1 MPQNLDIDILR
12 TLATAYRLG
21 SFNRAAEALGRSQS
35 AISQQIHKLE
45 DRVGHKLFRKRGRG
59 LELTE
64 SGEVLLGYAR
74 RILELNDEAIASLA
88 GASVAGS
95 VRIGLPGDFAE
106 KWLPAILGRF
116 KRAHPT
122 VHVEAAVDKN
132 MLLVERLGKGKIDLA
147 LLLGAGNL
155 GGAEVLATLPMAWIG
170 APGMLRKKNEPVP
183 LVLFEQP
190 CQFRAAA
197 IAALDVAKIPWRIE
211 FTSPSLAGLWAAA
224 EAGLGVT
231 VRTTASIPPHLA
243 DIGKACRLPKLPSVQ
258 LGLHSGSRPL
268 SQAAS
273 RLRDV
278 LFETLPIELVREGGA
293 VRKKWP

>member
-1 MPQNLDIDILR
+1 MPPNLDIDILR
-12 TLATAYRLG
+12 TLATAHRLG

-35 AISQQIHKLE
+35 AISQQIQKLE
-45 DRVGHKLFRKRGRG
+45 DRVGHQLFRKRGRG

-64 SGEVLLGYAR
+64 SGEMLLGYAR
-74 RILELNDEAIASLA
+74 RILELNDEAVAALA

-132 MLLVERLGKGKIDLA
+132 ALLVERLNKGKIDLA
-147 LLLGAGNL
+147 LLLGSGNL
-155 GGAEVLATLPMAWIG
+155 GGAEMLATLPMAWFG
-170 APGMLRKKNEPVP
+170 APGSSRKKNEPVP
-183 LVLFEQP
+183 LVLFEAP

-197 IAALDVAKIPWRIE
+197 IAALDAARIPWRIA

-231 VRTTASIPPHLA
+231 VRTTASIPLHLA
-243 DIGKACRLPKLPSVQ
+243 NIGNACRLPKLPSVQ
-258 LGLHSGSRPL
+258 LGLHSGARPL
-268 SQAAS
+268 SKAAS

-278 LFETLPIELVREGGA
+278 LFETLPGELVREGGA
-293 VRKKWP
+293 VRKK

>member
-12 TLATAYRLG
+12 TLATACRLG
-21 SFNRAAEALGRSQS
+21 SFNRAAEQLGRSQS

-64 SGEVLLGYAR
+64 SGEVLLAYAR
-74 RILELNDEAIASLA
+74 RILDLNDEAVAALA

-122 VHVEAAVDKN
+122 VRVEAVVDKN
-132 MLLVERLGKGKIDLA
+132 SLLVDRLNKGKIDLA
-147 LLLGAGNL
+147 LLMGSASLA
-155 GGAEVLATLPMAWIG
+155 GAEVLATLPMAWIG
-170 APGMLRKKNEPVP
+170 APGMVRNKNEPVP

-197 IAALDVAKIPWRIE
+197 LAALDAAKIAWRIE

-231 VRTTASIPPHLA
+231 VRTTASIPPHLVN
-243 DIGKACRLPKLPSVQ
+243 IGKACRLPKLPSVK
-258 LGLHSGSRPL
+258 LALHAGSRSL
-268 SQAAS
+268 SPAAS

-278 LFETLPIELVREGGA
+278 LHETLPDELVREGGA
-293 VRKKWP
+293 VRKK

>member
-21 SFNRAAEALGRSQS
+21 SFNRAAEQLGRSQS

-45 DRVGHKLFRKRGRG
+45 ERVGPKLFRKRGRG

-74 RILELNDEAIASLA
+74 RILELNDEAITALA
-88 GASVAGS
+88 GVSVAGA
-95 VRIGLPGDFAE
+95 VRLGLPGDFAE

-132 MLLVERLGKGKIDLA
+132 ALLIERLNKGKIDLA
-147 LLLGAGNL
+147 LLLSSGNL
-155 GGAEVLATLPMAWIG
+155 AGAEVLATLPMAWIG
-170 APGMLRKKNEPVP
+170 APSMQRQKNEPVP

-197 IAALDVAKIPWRIE
+197 LAALDAAKIPWRIE

-231 VRTTASIPPHLA
+231 VRTVASIPPHLA
-243 DIGKACRLPKLPSVQ
+243 NIGKACRLPKLPSVQ
-258 LGLHSGSRPL
+258 LALHSGSRSL
-268 SQAAS
+268 SPAAS

-278 LFETLPIELVREGGA
+278 LFETLPDELVREGGA
-293 VRKKWP
+293 IRKT